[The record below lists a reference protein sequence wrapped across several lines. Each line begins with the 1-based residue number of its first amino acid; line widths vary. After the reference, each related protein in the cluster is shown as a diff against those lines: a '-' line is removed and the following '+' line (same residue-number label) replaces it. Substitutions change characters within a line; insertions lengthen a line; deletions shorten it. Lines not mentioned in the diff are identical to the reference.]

1 MERGEREGR
10 EKEREREGGVIK
22 SYENDSLILLDIFQ
36 ENLIIALFN
45 TFVESFLISTS
56 KIVLDL
62 LIINNDN

>member
-1 MERGEREGR
+1 MRERGWEEGM
-10 EKEREREGGVIK
+10 KVIK
-22 SYENDSLILLDIFQ
+22 SYENDFLILLDIFQ